1 MHALLIEDTI
11 ALAQT
16 VVRYLA
22 NEDISCTLR
31 TDGESGYLEA
41 IGGSY
46 DVIILDISLPKMN
59 GIDVCRKLRAEGNTT
74 PILMLTSRS
83 TQEDIVM
90 GLDYGADD
98 YITKPCDYR
107 ELSARVRALGRRGMS
122 NKSTELI
129 KIGKLEIDP
138 LHKYVTY
145 DGKDI
150 HFSKREFALLHY
162 FATHRGYFIPRDE
175 LLEKIW
181 GIYDDL
187 SKDNNKGKVLEV
199 YIGYLRKKINHDVVV
214 TRKGYG
220 YQIGDML

>member
-11 ALAQT
+11 PLAQT

-22 NEDISCTLR
+22 NEEIACTLR
-31 TDGESGYLEA
+31 TDGESGYMEA
-41 IGGSY
+41 ISGNY

-59 GIDVCRKLRAEGNTT
+59 GIDICRKLREEGNTT
-74 PILMLTSRS
+74 PIIMLTSRS
-83 TQEDIVM
+83 TQDDIVA
-90 GLDYGADD
+90 GLNYGADD

-107 ELSARVRALGRRGMS
+107 ELVARIRALGRRGMS
-122 NKSTELI
+122 NKSTEI
-129 KIGKLEIDP
+129 IRVGKLAIDP
-138 LHKYVTY
+138 LHKIVEF

-150 HFSKREFALLHY
+150 HFSRREFALLHY
-162 FATHRGYFIPRDE
+162 FATHRGYHISRDE

-187 SKDNNKGKVLEV
+187 EKDDNRGKVLEV
-199 YIGYLRKKINHDVVV
+199 YIGYLRKKIPGIIS

-220 YQIGDML
+220 YSLAELD